1 MPQDMS
7 EHHRI
12 AFQFPHDRGTTG
24 DELLSYAIL
33 ADELGYDT
41 VFVPESWNRDAFT
54 TLGVIAART
63 KNVRLGPGIVNVFSR
78 TPALIAQSIAT
89 LDEAS
94 GGRAVMGLGI
104 SGPAVIEGWH
114 GVPFEGALRRT
125 REVVEIIRLALG
137 GGPVDYSGEIFRLKG
152 FRLGFRPI
160 RKDVPIFIAS
170 IGPKNNRLTGEIAD
184 GWLPIWLPLVGFAS
198 ALEEV
203 GGVKEVA
210 PTIMACVGE
219 DKPALRDMVRPHLAY
234 YVGGMGTFY
243 KNVVARFGFRNEAE
257 KVHALWQSGKR
268 REAVSAVSDAMID
281 QLAALGSRDEC
292 RRRLDEFRAA
302 GATLP
307 VVAVPHGA
315 SRVQIERTLGELR

>member
-1 MPQDMS
+1 MHKHS
-7 EHHRI
+7 RI
-12 AFQFPHDRGTTG
+12 AFQFPHDRGAPG
-24 DELLSYAIL
+24 DELLSYATL

-94 GGRAVMGLGI
+94 GGRAVLGLGI
-104 SGPAVIEGWH
+104 SGPAVIENWH
-114 GVPFEGALRRT
+114 GVPFESALRRT
-125 REVVEIIRLALG
+125 REVVEIVRMALG
-137 GGPVDYSGEIFRLKG
+137 GGRVDYPGELFRLKG
-152 FRLGFRPI
+152 FRLGFQPARTE
-160 RKDVPIFIAS
+160 VPIFIAS

-184 GWLPIWLPLVGFAS
+184 GWLPIWLPLEGFAS

-203 GGVKEVA
+203 GQVGEVA
-210 PTIMACVGE
+210 PNIMACVGE
-219 DKPALRDMVRPHLAY
+219 DKPALRDKVRPHLGY

-243 KNVVARFGFRNEAE
+243 RNVVARFGFRNEAE
-257 KVHALWQSGKR
+257 RVHRLWQDGRR

-281 QLAALGSRDEC
+281 QLAALGSPEEC
-292 RRRLDEFRAA
+292 RQRLDEFRTA

-307 VVAVPHGA
+307 VVVVPLSA
-315 SRVQIERTLGELR
+315 SRAEIERTLEELR